1 MFKAFKDAFKI
12 PELRQRILFTLIALI
27 AFRVGIYIPIPG
39 INVQAWQA
47 ALGGASAGAIGGFI
61 GFFNVFAGGALSNL
75 SIFVLSVTPYITAS
89 IIFQLLA
96 AVIPSLKEMLQEG
109 ESGRKKFEF
118 YTRITTIVLAFGQ
131 GLLMA
136 FAAKNYKSPNIS
148 SGLFIFLSTVSIAAG
163 TMFLL
168 WLGEII
174 TEKGIGNGVSILIF
188 AGIVSSYPTYAV
200 EALIG
205 LTPLEWVLLIAIA
218 IFIVISVVAVQLAE
232 RRVNIQ
238 YAKRVVGTKV
248 YGGSSTYLPIKV
260 NGGGVMPIIFASAI
274 MTLPSMIAG
283 ITPTP
288 VDDKLFAVGSA
299 LYLVLYG
306 LLIFFF
312 TFFYSSV
319 VMDPTEVA
327 DNIKNYGGFIPGIR
341 PGKPTVNY
349 ISTITNRINFIG
361 AVFLVIIA
369 LVPYLIR
376 GASGM
381 QQIWIGGT
389 STLIAVGVALDIVQQ
404 MEQHMM
410 VRQYEGFLRKG
421 RLRGGR

>member
-1 MFKAFKDAFKI
+1 
-12 PELRQRILFTLIALI
+12 
-27 AFRVGIYIPIPG
+27 
-39 INVQAWQA
+39 
-47 ALGGASAGAIGGFI
+47 
-61 GFFNVFAGGALSNL
+61 
-75 SIFVLSVTPYITAS
+75 
-89 IIFQLLA
+89 
-96 AVIPSLKEMLQEG
+96 
-109 ESGRKKFEF
+109 
-118 YTRITTIVLAFGQ
+118 
-131 GLLMA
+131 MA
-136 FAAKNYKSPNIS
+136 FAAKIINLQTYQVVFS
-148 SGLFIFLSTVSIAAG
+148 FFLSTVSIAAG

-312 TFFYSSV
+312 LHFFYSSV

-327 DNIKNYGGFIPGIR
+327 DNIKKIME
-341 PGKPTVNY
+341 
-349 ISTITNRINFIG
+349 
-361 AVFLVIIA
+361 A
-369 LVPYLIR
+369 LSRV
-376 GASGM
+376 
-381 QQIWIGGT
+381 
-389 STLIAVGVALDIVQQ
+389 
-404 MEQHMM
+404 
-410 VRQYEGFLRKG
+410 
-421 RLRGGR
+421 